1 MKDINIHVLRIC
13 YEQYFCNV
21 CELTDEELLST
32 HFKFNEALNVDE
44 DIYWDDPS
52 IENLIIWHPMKDVQ
66 PTYIFD
72 NILEIHKRIWTLHD
86 EAYTHV
92 CLELASD
99 LAEERVAEYFAEE
112 LGENHE
118 YTDDKG
124 DTYLNEDA
132 QDLFNNYYDFY
143 ANKINEYF
151 GKEE

>member
-1 MKDINIHVLRIC
+1 MEINVNILRAL

-21 CELTDEELLST
+21 CELTDEQLISLD
-32 HFKFNEALNVDE
+32 FKCNEALDNDE
-44 DIYWDDPS
+44 DLFWDDYPFTDTAV
-52 IENLIIWHPMKDVQ
+52 WHPFIDVM
-66 PTYIFD
+66 PSYIFD
-72 NILEIHKRIWTLHD
+72 NIREGHKRLLALHD
-86 EAYTHV
+86 ESYNQV

-143 ANKINEYF
+143 TNKINEYF
-151 GKEE
+151 GKEK